1 MAGHAK
7 HICFEVFPVSL
18 EKTFLSKGLHL
29 LISLSGEQSLGWAG
43 WEMFH
48 WAAWAA
54 APQIPGISVL
64 FQPKPVWILSQI
76 GQEELFSPQGLI
88 SPMPKK
94 TPLISEAKVFNN

>member
-7 HICFEVFPVSL
+7 HICFEVFPFSL
-18 EKTFLSKGLHL
+18 EKTFLSKGPHL

-54 APQIPGISVL
+54 AGVPAPQIPGNSVL

-76 GQEELFSPQGLI
+76 GQEELFFPPRSYIPYAI
-88 SPMPKK
+88 K
-94 TPLISEAKVFNN
+94 